1 MNCSSFPSTQPH
13 KNVFLYRLSRR
24 SRPLDINPNKAPLHS
39 ILASLTGGCGMGAG
53 ARKRHSTVFDRAAHK
68 LQLRVK
74 QEHSCLRGGTHRSSK
89 HRAVAAFR

>member
-24 SRPLDINPNKAPLHS
+24 FRPLDINPNKAPLHS
-39 ILASLTGGCGMGAG
+39 ISAKSDRRMRHGAG

-74 QEHSCLRGGTHRSSK
+74 KEHSCLRGGTHRSSK
-89 HRAVAAFR
+89 HRPVAPFR